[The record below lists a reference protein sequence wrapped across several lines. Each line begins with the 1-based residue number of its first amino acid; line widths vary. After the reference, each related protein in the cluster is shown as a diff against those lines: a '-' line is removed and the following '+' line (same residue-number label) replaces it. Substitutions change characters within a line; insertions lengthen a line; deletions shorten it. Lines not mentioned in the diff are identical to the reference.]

1 MECYNTQVI
10 GAINIRPYWKR
21 QDLDLTGGDVATL
34 TALCTWWNCEHIYPS
49 WAAIEK
55 RSGQSR
61 RTIANSLK
69 HLTELGIIETRRTP
83 GNSNEYAIHLDALL
97 NHDGLVA
104 AGAVSHDRLTK
115 QPRTYKPLTPVPD
128 RVTADDIA
136 RARAKH
142 DKAAAKKQA
151 QKTQEAQERAE
162 FNKAYPGTKAT
173 IRDWQKARQ
182 HATAQEI
189 TDAARAYADQC
200 RRRETPARYI
210 RTARRWLEDHDWEN
224 YQPATPADTDDL
236 LGTARIDSP
245 ELVNAETTPELM
257 ANIAAMWNNAT
268 NN

>member
-1 MECYNTQVI
+1 MEYYNTQVV

-21 QDLDLTGGDVATL
+21 PFDLTGGDIAVL

-49 WAAIEK
+49 RAAIEQ

-61 RTIANSLK
+61 RTISNSIN

-83 GNSNEYAIHLDALL
+83 GATNEYAIHLDALL

-104 AGAVSHDRLTK
+104 AGATSHDRLTE
-115 QPRTYKPLTPVPD
+115 QPRTYKPLTPVAD

-162 FNKAYPGTKAT
+162 FNKVYPGTKAT

-182 HATAQEI
+182 HATAREI
-189 TDAARAYADQC
+189 TDGARAYADQC

-224 YQPATPADTDDL
+224 HQPARPADTDDL
-236 LGTARIDSP
+236 LGNPRINDAD
-245 ELVNAETTPELM
+245 LVNAEATPELM
-257 ANIAAMWNNAT
+257 ADIAAMWDNAT

>member
-1 MECYNTQVI
+1 MECFNTQVI

-21 QDLDLTGGDVATL
+21 HDLTNGDLATL

-49 WAAIEK
+49 WAAIEQ

-61 RTIANSLK
+61 PTVARALK
-69 HLTELGIIETRRTP
+69 HLTELGIIETRHTP
-83 GNSNEYAIHLDALL
+83 GNTNEYAIHLDALL
-97 NHDGLVA
+97 NHDGLIA
-104 AGAVSHDRLTK
+104 AGATSHDRTTE
-115 QPRTYKPLTPVPD
+115 QPRTYKPLTPVAD
-128 RVTADDIA
+128 RVTEDDIA
-136 RARAKH
+136 RARARH

-173 IRDWQKARQ
+173 ARDWQKARQ

-189 TDAARAYADQC
+189 TDGARAYADQC
-200 RRRETPARYI
+200 RRRETPTRYI

-224 YQPATPADTDDL
+224 HQPQKPADTDDL
-236 LGTARIDSP
+236 LGNPRIDNP

-257 ANIAAMWNNAT
+257 ANIAAMWDNAT

>member
-1 MECYNTQVI
+1 MEYYNTQVI

-21 QDLDLTGGDVATL
+21 HDLTGADIATL

-49 WAAIEK
+49 KEAIQA

-61 RTIANSLK
+61 AATTRALA
-69 HLTELGIIETRRTP
+69 HLRELGIIETRTTP
-83 GNSNEYAIHLDALL
+83 GNTNEYAIHLNNLL

-104 AGAVSHDRLTK
+104 AGATSHDRITE

-128 RVTADDIA
+128 RVTENDIA
-136 RARAKH
+136 RARARH

-162 FNKAYPGTKAT
+162 FNKVYPGTKAT
-173 IRDWQKARQ
+173 PRDWQKARQ

-189 TDAARAYADQC
+189 TDGARAYADQC
-200 RRRETPARYI
+200 RQRETPARYI

-224 YQPATPADTDDL
+224 YQPTQPANTDDL
-236 LGTARIDSP
+236 LGNPHINDID
-245 ELVNAETTPELM
+245 LVNAEATPELM
-257 ANIAAMWNNAT
+257 ANIAAMWDNAT

>member
-1 MECYNTQVI
+1 MNYYNTQVI

-21 QDLDLTGGDVATL
+21 HDLTGGDIATL

-49 WAAIEK
+49 WAALEQ
-55 RSGQSR
+55 RSSQSR
-61 RTIANSLK
+61 RTVARAIA
-69 HLTELGIIETRRTP
+69 HLTELGIIETRTTP
-83 GNSNEYAIHLDALL
+83 GNANEYAIHLDALL

-104 AGAVSHDRLTK
+104 AGATSHDRITE
-115 QPRTYKPLTPVPD
+115 QPRTYKPLTPVAD
-128 RVTADDIA
+128 RVTENDIA
-136 RARAKH
+136 RARARH

-151 QKTQEAQERAE
+151 QKAQEAQERAE
-162 FNKAYPGTKAT
+162 FNNVYPGTKAT

-189 TDAARAYADQC
+189 TDGAKAYADQC
-200 RRRETPARYI
+200 RHRETPARYI

-224 YQPATPADTDDL
+224 YQPAQPANTDDL
-236 LGTARIDSP
+236 LGNPRINDAD
-245 ELVNAETTPELM
+245 LVNAEATPELM

>member
-1 MECYNTQVI
+1 MEYYNTQII
-10 GAINIRPYWKR
+10 GAINIRPYWKTH
-21 QDLDLTGGDVATL
+21 DLTGADIATL

-49 WAAIEK
+49 QAAIAQRADLTDRGVRK
-55 RSGQSR
+55 AL
-61 RTIANSLK
+61 T

-83 GNSNEYAIHLDALL
+83 GNTNEYAIHLDALL

-104 AGAVSHDRLTK
+104 AGATSHDRTRE
-115 QPRTYKPLTPVPD
+115 QPRTYKPLTPVAD
-128 RVTADDIA
+128 RVTEDDIA
-136 RARAKH
+136 RARARH
-142 DKAAAKKQA
+142 DRAAAEKQA
-151 QKTQEAQERAE
+151 QKAQEAQERAE

-189 TDAARAYADQC
+189 TDGARAYADQC

-210 RTARRWLEDHDWEN
+210 RTARRWLENHDWEN
-224 YQPATPADTDDL
+224 HQPQTPADSKDL
-236 LGTARIDSP
+236 LGTARIDDA

-257 ANIAAMWNNAT
+257 ADIAAMWDNAT

>member
-1 MECYNTQVI
+1 MEYYSTQVI

-21 QDLDLTGGDVATL
+21 HDLTGADIATL

-49 WAAIEK
+49 QTAIAQ
-55 RSGQSR
+55 RANLTDRGVR
-61 RTIANSLK
+61 RALD
-69 HLTELGIIETRRTP
+69 HLAELNIVEVRHTAGST
-83 GNSNEYAIHLDALL
+83 NEYAIHLDALL

-104 AGAVSHDRLTK
+104 AGATSHDRLTE
-115 QPRTYKPLTPVPD
+115 QPHTYKPLTPVAD
-128 RVTADDIA
+128 RVTEDDIA
-136 RARAKH
+136 RARARH

-151 QKTQEAQERAE
+151 QKTQEAQERTE

-189 TDAARAYADQC
+189 TDGARAYADQC

-224 YQPATPADTDDL
+224 YQPARPANSDDL
-236 LGTARIDSP
+236 LGKSRIDNP
-245 ELVNAETTPELM
+245 DLVNAETTPELM
-257 ANIAAMWNNAT
+257 ANIAAMWDNAT

>member
-1 MECYNTQVI
+1 MEYYNTQII

-21 QDLDLTGGDVATL
+21 RDLTGGDIATL

-49 WAAIEK
+49 KAAIEQ

-61 RTIANSLK
+61 ATITRALG
-69 HLTELGIIETRRTP
+69 HLDELGIIETRRTP
-83 GNSNEYAIHLDALL
+83 GDASEYAIHLDALL

-104 AGAVSHDRLTK
+104 AGAVSHDRTRE
-115 QPRTYKPLTPVPD
+115 QPRNYKPLTPVPD

-142 DKAAAKKQA
+142 DKAAAKQQA
-151 QKTQEAQERAE
+151 QKAQEARERAE

-173 IRDWQKARQ
+173 TRDWQKARQ

-189 TDAARAYADQC
+189 TDGAKAYADQC

-210 RTARRWLEDHDWEN
+210 RTARRWLEDRDWEN
-224 YQPATPADTDDL
+224 YQPQVPADTTDL
-236 LGTARIDSP
+236 LGKPRIDSP
-245 ELVNAETTPELM
+245 ELTNAEATPELM
-257 ANIAAMWNNAT
+257 ANIAAMWDNAT

>member
-1 MECYNTQVI
+1 MECYNTQVV
-10 GAINIRPYWKR
+10 GAINIRPYWK
-21 QDLDLTGGDVATL
+21 QQLNLTGGDIAVL
-34 TALCTWWNCEHIYPS
+34 TALCTWWNCEHIHPS
-49 WAAIEK
+49 WAAIER

-61 RTIANSLK
+61 RTVANSLSR
-69 HLTELGIIETRRTP
+69 LAELGIIETRCTA
-83 GNSNEYAIHLDALL
+83 GNTNEYAIHLDALL

-104 AGAVSHDRLTK
+104 AGATSHDRTRD
-115 QPRTYKPLTPVPD
+115 QPRTYKPLTPVAD

-151 QKTQEAQERAE
+151 QKAQEAQERAE

-173 IRDWQKARQ
+173 ARDWQKARQ

-189 TDAARAYADQC
+189 TEGAHVYADQC

-224 YQPATPADTDDL
+224 YQPQKPTNSPDL
-236 LGTARIDSP
+236 LNSPRIDNP
-245 ELVNAETTPELM
+245 ELVNAETTPELV
-257 ANIAAMWNNAT
+257 ANIAAMWDNAT

>member
-1 MECYNTQVI
+1 MEYYNTQVV

-21 QDLDLTGGDVATL
+21 HDLTGGDIAVL
-34 TALCTWWNCEHIYPS
+34 TALCTWWNCEHICPS
-49 WAAIEK
+49 WATIGQ

-61 RTIANSLK
+61 PTVARALN
-69 HLTELGIIETRRTP
+69 HLAELGIIETRHTA
-83 GNSNEYAIHLDALL
+83 GNTNEYAIHLDALL

-104 AGAVSHDRLTK
+104 AGAASHDRTTE
-115 QPRTYKPLTPVPD
+115 QPHTYKPLTPVAD
-128 RVTADDIA
+128 RVTEDDIA

-142 DKAAAKKQA
+142 DKAAAKRQA

-173 IRDWQKARQ
+173 TRDWQKARQ

-189 TDAARAYADQC
+189 TNGARAYADQC

-224 YQPATPADTDDL
+224 YQPTPETDTDDL
-236 LGTARIDSP
+236 LGTARINDAD
-245 ELVNAETTPELM
+245 LVNAEATPELM
-257 ANIAAMWNNAT
+257 ANIAAMWDNAT

>member
-1 MECYNTQVI
+1 MEYYNTQVV

-21 QDLDLTGGDVATL
+21 HDLTSGDIAVL

-49 WAAIEK
+49 WAAIEQ

-61 RTIANSLK
+61 PTVARALN
-69 HLTELGIIETRRTP
+69 HLAELGIINARHTA
-83 GNSNEYAIHLDALL
+83 GNTSEYAIHLDALL

-104 AGAVSHDRLTK
+104 AGAASHDRTRE
-115 QPRTYKPLTPVPD
+115 QRRTYKPLTPVAD
-128 RVTADDIA
+128 RVTEDDIA

-151 QKTQEAQERAE
+151 QKAQETSERAE

-189 TDAARAYADQC
+189 TDGARVYADQC

-224 YQPATPADTDDL
+224 YQPTPEADTADL
-236 LGTARIDSP
+236 LGTPRINDAD
-245 ELVNAETTPELM
+245 LVNAEATPELI
-257 ANIAAMWNNAT
+257 ANITAMWNNAT